1 MLPKSL
7 VLICRTASIVCNMR
21 SPTICAHRLSF
32 FFIWAVFVWM
42 SFTTHNTFFFFG
54 TVQCLMSET
63 LALETLEDRGCCL
76 KLLTIRTLAWE
87 VTEFGNFILIT
98 TIHLWNQPLENSM
111 SSSPLGCDFV
121 TSLLTDALK
130 KTSTKSLFVGKK
142 RMSSKPLTNRNK
154 YKRIKTYMAVYSCIY
169 FCFCFQ
175 TFVQIFGYNGV
186 DILAVE
192 VAERKEN
199 FIVQVKN

>member
-1 MLPKSL
+1 MKL
-7 VLICRTASIVCNMR
+7 VL
-21 SPTICAHRLSF
+21 
-32 FFIWAVFVWM
+32 
-42 SFTTHNTFFFFG
+42 G
-54 TVQCLMSET
+54 LMH
-63 LALETLEDRGCCL
+63 
-76 KLLTIRTLAWE
+76 I
-87 VTEFGNFILIT
+87 
-98 TIHLWNQPLENSM
+98 ENSM

-175 TFVQIFGYNGV
+175 IFVQIFGYNGV

-192 VAERKEN
+192 VAGRKEN
-199 FIVQVKN
+199 FIVKVKN